1 MPMKLQGLIDAAL
14 PIVCVLA
21 MVAGCCRQAV
31 RHEGPPPASRPWC
44 AAWLASTP
52 EGNVA
57 GEACVAERTV
67 CERAVS
73 RARRWGSLGGL
84 RSVGDCF
91 YREGTR

>member
-1 MPMKLQGLIDAAL
+1 MKLQGCIDAAL
-14 PIVCVLA
+14 PIVLVIA
-21 MVAGCCRQAV
+21 MTAGCCRQAV
-31 RHEGPPPASRPWC
+31 RHVGPPHAPRPWC
-44 AAWLASTP
+44 TSWEAATP

-57 GEACVAERTV
+57 GEACVAERIV

-91 YREGTR
+91 YREGAR